1 MKPVTEAKTGR
12 HCTWAVV
19 PAKSLQ
25 HGKSRLSTV
34 LVGEDRVRFAR
45 GLLEHVLG
53 VLRASPV
60 EGVLIATNGDDVAE
74 LALRAGA
81 SVLRDQGD
89 EPSTSPRRPR
99 ALAAVV
105 DRALHFVATRGASA
119 AVVMMADLPLLEAR
133 DVEAL
138 TGALV
143 DHDIV
148 LARDHLGRHTN
159 ALAVAPPTAIE
170 TCFGSEDSFA
180 EHCAAARAAHLRL
193 AILDSDRIAFDVD
206 GPADHLAF
214 TGRRPGA
221 ET

>member
-1 MKPVTEAKTGR
+1 MCSGAPF
-12 HCTWAVV
+12 
-19 PAKSLQ
+19 SLPSLAS
-25 HGKSRLSTV
+25 SRLSTV
-34 LVGEDRVRFAR
+34 LVGEDRVRSGR
-45 GLLEHVLG
+45 GLLEDVLG

-60 EGVLIATNGDDVAE
+60 EGVLMATRGDDVAE
-74 LALRAGA
+74 LALRAGE

>member
-1 MKPVTEAKTGR
+1 MKPVTKPKTGR
-12 HCTWAVV
+12 HRTWAIV
-19 PAKSLQ
+19 PAKSLK
-25 HGKSRLSTV
+25 HGKSRLGAV
-34 LVGEDRVRFAR
+34 LAGEDRVRFAR

-60 EGVLIATNGDDVAE
+60 EGVLVATNGDDVAE
-74 LALRAGA
+74 LALQAGA
-81 SVLRDQGD
+81 SVLRDPGD
-89 EPSTSPRRPR
+89 EPSTSARRPR
-99 ALAAVV
+99 LAAVV
-105 DRALHFVATRGASA
+105 DRALYAVAARGAGA
-119 AVVMMADLPLLEAR
+119 AVVLMADLPLLEPR
-133 DVEAL
+133 DVGAL
-138 TGALV
+138 AGALV

-148 LARDHLGRHTN
+148 LARDRLGRHTN

-180 EHCAAARAAHLRL
+180 EHCAAARAAGLRL
-193 AILDSDRIAFDVD
+193 AILDNDRIAFDVD